1 MAFQVASVLLLPEN
15 RLNCYQ
21 CVNFGKSCSTYT
33 SGLDFLNLPR
43 MHCTELSS
51 HAGGWGLVLL
61 SEVALVLEA
70 KQQDCK
76 KETMQCPCHTN
87 YA

>member
-33 SGLDFLNLPR
+33 SGLDFQNLPGNL
-43 MHCTELSS
+43 HCKELSS

-70 KQQDCK
+70 KQ
-76 KETMQCPCHTN
+76 
-87 YA
+87 